1 MSTLT
6 SSDWSDRDDASQG
19 RKLSPFVLSAGSGAS
34 AAASVLQKKET
45 SFGSSENLTV
55 ASLSKV
61 TTFASEDPLPETT
74 FLPFANFKDVI
85 PQASEPKEYESG
97 DFRDFARQD
106 LPVGERSQ
114 EAMCLSPASSSASHD
129 TPKECTDDFGE
140 FQSEKPKISKF
151 DFLVANSQGKM
162 KSSEEMIKNEL
173 ATFDLSVQGE

>member
-34 AAASVLQKKET
+34 AAASDLQKKET
-45 SFGSSENLTV
+45 SFVSSENLTV

-74 FLPFANFKDVI
+74 FLAFANCKDVI

-129 TPKECTDDFGE
+129 TPKECTE
-140 FQSEKPKISKF
+140 
-151 DFLVANSQGKM
+151 
-162 KSSEEMIKNEL
+162 
-173 ATFDLSVQGE
+173 